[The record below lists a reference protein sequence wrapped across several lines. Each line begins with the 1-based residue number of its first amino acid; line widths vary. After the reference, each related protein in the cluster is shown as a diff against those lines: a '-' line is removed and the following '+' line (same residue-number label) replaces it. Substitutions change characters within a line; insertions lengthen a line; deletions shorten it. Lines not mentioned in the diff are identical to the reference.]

1 MLRPVRLSC
10 MFYLSLS
17 TVLPDVPLVIAWN
30 NENSLHL
37 NYPFYIKDIKPEM
50 TLYKFIQILSNYYYY
65 YYYCNL
71 KMLFIVRLTKPAA
84 VPGSNMS
91 SL

>member
-1 MLRPVRLSC
+1 M
-10 MFYLSLS
+10 
-17 TVLPDVPLVIAWN
+17 A
-30 NENSLHL
+30 
-37 NYPFYIKDIKPEM
+37 
-50 TLYKFIQILSNYYYY
+50 LYKIIQILSNYYYYYYY

-71 KMLFIVRLTKPAA
+71 KMLFIVRLTKPAE